1 MKCNT
6 SEKTF
11 LLAKYCYLEPASKI
25 MHTYDLSK
33 RRVTQTQHDEKPI
46 EQYIGGQVVRSTIV

>member
-25 MHTYDLSK
+25 MHTYDLPK
-33 RRVTQTQHDEKPI
+33 RRVTKTQHDKKPI
-46 EQYIGGQVVRSTIV
+46 EQCFGSQVVRSTIV

>member
-25 MHTYDLSK
+25 MHTYDVSK
-33 RRVTQTQHDEKPI
+33 RRVTQTQNDKKTNRANF
-46 EQYIGGQVVRSTIV
+46 GSQVVRSTIV